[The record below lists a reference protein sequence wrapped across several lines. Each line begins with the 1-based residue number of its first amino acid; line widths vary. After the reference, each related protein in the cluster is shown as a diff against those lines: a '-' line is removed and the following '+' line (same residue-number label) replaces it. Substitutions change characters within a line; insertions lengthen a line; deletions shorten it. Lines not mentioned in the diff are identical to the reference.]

1 MEWMTGIKLKFDG
14 LPLLRLLRAF
24 HNCAAYGASA
34 VVVSRTETYSIRLY
48 SSSGKKAAL
57 TLYIPLTMFY
67 AVWNTQ
73 CLRDLFCS
81 IIRVLIFILNKFFL
95 VLGPSKGPTCMS
107 SLISIFVRF
116 VWHG

>member
-1 MEWMTGIKLKFDG
+1 MTRDLAKAETEWQPVMEWMTGIKLKFDG

-81 IIRVLIFILNKFFL
+81 IFRVLIFILIISVSFL
-95 VLGPSKGPTCMS
+95 L
-107 SLISIFVRF
+107 
-116 VWHG
+116 

>member
-73 CLRDLFCS
+73 CLRDHFVQYLGCLFLYS
-81 IIRVLIFILNKFFL
+81 TQFL
-95 VLGPSKGPTCMS
+95 YL
-107 SLISIFVRF
+107 
-116 VWHG
+116 